1 MDQTAQSDSI
11 SGESPSVLRSGEDAE
26 RTFSP
31 FSLPPKVLP
40 QFPVS
45 KRLTGGNMH
54 GEQMVASI
62 SDCAWVDPGPV
73 ESASP
78 GNLLDKL
85 PVSTPHL
92 LDTDSEILEVGLCN
106 LGFNKPSGEFCSMCK
121 LEKHRS
127 IYSSQTLLN
136 IRITWGAFKTP
147 NGQATLQRN

>member
-1 MDQTAQSDSI
+1 MEHERKGDHGRRGQSHEEFWYTKLRNFLNRVFFFNYYYSYNFRLCKTV
-11 SGESPSVLRSGEDAE
+11 VL
-26 RTFSP
+26 
-31 FSLPPKVLP
+31 K
-40 QFPVS
+40 
-45 KRLTGGNMH
+45 NMVC
-54 GEQMVASI
+54 QA
-62 SDCAWVDPGPV
+62 A

>member
-1 MDQTAQSDSI
+1 MAQACPAKLAEHFIQLLAPKGKEKKKNMDQTAQSDSI

-62 SDCAWVDPGPV
+62 SDCA
-73 ESASP
+73 
-78 GNLLDKL
+78 
-85 PVSTPHL
+85 
-92 LDTDSEILEVGLCN
+92 
-106 LGFNKPSGEFCSMCK
+106 
-121 LEKHRS
+121 
-127 IYSSQTLLN
+127 
-136 IRITWGAFKTP
+136 
-147 NGQATLQRN
+147 